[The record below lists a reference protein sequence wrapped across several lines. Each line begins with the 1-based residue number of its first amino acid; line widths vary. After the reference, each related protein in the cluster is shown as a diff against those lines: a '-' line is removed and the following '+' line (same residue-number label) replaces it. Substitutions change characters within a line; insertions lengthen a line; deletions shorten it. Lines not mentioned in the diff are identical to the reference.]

1 MRGLSSPGIEPNEEL
16 RRSLPAHRS
25 VREARVGS
33 LSLNVVRHES
43 YARVMKMTRQLA
55 GATFIVLF
63 FGVALLIIWLTGIGW
78 ILAFIISAVVGGVV
92 AGAIAERSRG

>member
-1 MRGLSSPGIEPNEEL
+1 
-16 RRSLPAHRS
+16 
-25 VREARVGS
+25 
-33 LSLNVVRHES
+33 
-43 YARVMKMTRQLA
+43 MKMTRQLA
-55 GATFIVLF
+55 GATFLVLF

>member
-1 MRGLSSPGIEPNEEL
+1 
-16 RRSLPAHRS
+16 
-25 VREARVGS
+25 
-33 LSLNVVRHES
+33 
-43 YARVMKMTRQLA
+43 MTRQLA

-63 FGVALLIIWLTGIGW
+63 FGVALLIILLTSIGW

>member
-1 MRGLSSPGIEPNEEL
+1 
-16 RRSLPAHRS
+16 
-25 VREARVGS
+25 
-33 LSLNVVRHES
+33 
-43 YARVMKMTRQLA
+43 MKMTRQLA

-78 ILAFIISAVVGGVV
+78 ILAFIISAVVGAVV